1 MFAAWRQLLMHT
13 TIPLAQR
20 LISLSR
26 EMIARGS
33 TIAAS
38 AMLDRLLTLHD
49 LATDTRREALLS
61 LAVIHH
67 EAGRIRPA
75 RRVLAVARKLFP
87 DDGDILIRL
96 SLVCLDDPRCGLD
109 TVQCVLK
116 RAAKVLPQNPRIR
129 LHLGIVCDKLGDVSA
144 ARRHLRAAV
153 AGIHNEPTI
162 LPALVDALLDR
173 GFAKAAKR
181 LVGAMRFRLTPHVWQ
196 RLDRNLN
203 FRLVALRQQARV
215 HLESPSVL
223 TFELGESRREVS
235 TDGGILRFDRG
246 AMLRPY
252 LAGATRVRRSRY
264 VP

>member
-1 MFAAWRQLLMHT
+1 MHT

-26 EMIARGS
+26 EMIAQGR
-33 TIAAS
+33 TTAAS

-67 EAGRIRPA
+67 ESGRIRPA
-75 RRVLAVARKLFP
+75 RRVLAAARKLCP
-87 DDGDILIRL
+87 DDGEVLLRL
-96 SLVCLDDPRCGLD
+96 SLVCLDDPKCGLE
-109 TVQCVLK
+109 TARRVLK

-129 LHLGIVCDKLGDVSA
+129 LHLGIVCDKLGDAPA

-153 AGIHNEPTI
+153 AGIHNEMTV

-203 FRLVALRQQARV
+203 FRLLADRQHAEVQ
-215 HLESPSVL
+215 LERPSVL
-223 TFELGESRREVS
+223 AFAPGESHREAS

-246 AMLRPY
+246 ATLRPY